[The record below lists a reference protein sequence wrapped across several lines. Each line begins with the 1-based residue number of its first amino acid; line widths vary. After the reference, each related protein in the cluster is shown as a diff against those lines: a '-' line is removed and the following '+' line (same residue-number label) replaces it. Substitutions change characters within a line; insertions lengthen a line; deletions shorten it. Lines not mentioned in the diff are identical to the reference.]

1 MNSHLGAETADDR
14 VLFEQAKAK
23 LEEAFTL
30 LQSLEGRIQETVRS
44 PIDAAKRAEE
54 RERLLAYVEHAQSE
68 AMRLARR
75 SRRLSR
81 IRLRAQPQANVQ
93 RAPVSAPAPETL
105 ADIQAAEPV
114 TPKPGEIVTEPTP
127 SISAVEVIVEHVDPS
142 ELDPIER
149 AFEAATK
156 ELRVRIEAKR
166 AELSPERIARSRADT
181 LIGPYG
187 DLDDEAAEIS
197 DEELQAFE
205 ESMAKTMTQTKIEWR
220 PAAASSAEG
229 EKAGARMRR
238 DRSPTERMDRPTTPA
253 PFYGRFLTVRSLVI
267 AVASVVL
274 ATIGVLTVKA
284 MRASSAAAV
293 FVEIPYVFVGPP
305 SELAMPL
312 IADDAAKAAP
322 RSRNA
327 RLDRN
332 RGRR

>member
-1 MNSHLGAETADDR
+1 MISHLGSGTADDR

-23 LEEAFTL
+23 LEEAFAL
-30 LQSLEGRIQETVRS
+30 LQSLEGRIQEVPRD

-93 RAPVSAPAPETL
+93 RSTDATGESVPA
-105 ADIQAAEPV
+105 AAV
-114 TPKPGEIVTEPTP
+114 GDDAAARPGEIVTEPVP
-127 SISAVEVIVEHVDPS
+127 ALPVVEAIIEQVEPS
-142 ELDPIER
+142 ELDAVER

-156 ELRVRIEAKR
+156 ELKQRID
-166 AELSPERIARSRADT
+166 AERGELTPERIARSRADT

-187 DLDDEAAEIS
+187 DLDDEAVEIS
-197 DEELQAFE
+197 DEELKAFE
-205 ESMAKTMTQTKIEWR
+205 EAMARTYTPAKIEWR
-220 PAAASSAEG
+220 PARAETAES

-238 DRSPTERMDRPTTPA
+238 DRSPTERMDRPMTDA
-253 PFYGRFLTVRSLVI
+253 PYYARFLTVRALVI
-267 AVASVVL
+267 AVAALVL
-274 ATIGVLTVKA
+274 TTIGVFTVKA
-284 MRASSAAAV
+284 MRDSRTADD
-293 FVEIPYVFVGPP
+293 FVEMPYVFVGPP
-305 SELAMPL
+305 GELATPAEPEDPVKMT
-312 IADDAAKAAP
+312 P
-322 RSRNA
+322 RPRNA

>member
-1 MNSHLGAETADDR
+1 MNSHLGTEAADDR
-14 VLFEQAKAK
+14 ALFEQAKAK
-23 LEEAFTL
+23 LEEAFAL
-30 LQSLEGRIQETVRS
+30 LQSLEGRIQEAPRN

-68 AMRLARR
+68 AMRLVRR

-93 RAPVSAPAPETL
+93 RP
-105 ADIQAAEPV
+105 AEPGANV
-114 TPKPGEIVTEPTP
+114 LVEAPRPGVIDTEPTP
-127 SISAVEVIVEHVDPS
+127 ALPVVEAIIEQVDPN

-156 ELRVRIEAKR
+156 DLKARIDADREQ
-166 AELSPERIARSRADT
+166 LSPERIARSRADT

-187 DLDDEAAEIS
+187 DLDDEAVDIS
-197 DEELQAFE
+197 DEELKAFE
-205 ESMAKTMTQTKIEWR
+205 ESMAKTITHTQIEWW
-220 PAAASSAEG
+220 PAASSAED

-238 DRSPTERMDRPTTPA
+238 GRSPTERMDRLA
-253 PFYGRFLTVRSLVI
+253 VQQPFYQRFTTVRSLVI
-267 AVASVVL
+267 CVAALVL
-274 ATIGVLTVKA
+274 AIIGVVTVKGMLFSKA
-284 MRASSAAAV
+284 EEAV
-293 FVEIPYVFVGPP
+293 EVPYVFVGPP

-312 IADDAAKAAP
+312 APEDTVKAVP

-332 RGRR
+332 SGRR